1 MGQRLVPF
9 SLKSGHLIWF
19 KCFHFGALD
28 PTTQDLRLVCRLRR
42 RPWVLFLSFFFIYLF
57 FLRNKPYG
65 WLPTNTNSDS
75 FTKKQPSIPDHLPH
89 RGCVLPLTE
98 NCAPP
103 LDSLRKL
110 FPILGLR
117 CGKARPM
124 ILICEKLLTIFS
136 LVFIMEIVKRK
147 KWVTFNEKDSMTI
160 FK

>member
-103 LDSLRKL
+103 WQSTKTLPHSWAEVWKGKTYDSNMWETLDHFFNSFYNGNSQK
-110 FPILGLR
+110 
-117 CGKARPM
+117 
-124 ILICEKLLTIFS
+124 EKMGHI
-136 LVFIMEIVKRK
+136 
-147 KWVTFNEKDSMTI
+147 
-160 FK
+160 